1 MQEVNWGVFSAKF
14 NGHEQ
19 STFQW
24 LCYLLFCL
32 EFNQPLGISRYE
44 NHAGI
49 ETDPIKV
56 GEELVGWQAKFY
68 TTRLSEHTQELKDA
82 IRTAKTR
89 HPKLTKIIFYTNK
102 DFGQD
107 KKKTDPQYKLDVEK
121 YAKDNDVTVQW
132 KTASFFESP
141 FVAKDNAV
149 LAKHFFS
156 LDKSIIDLMGGLHD
170 HSSAILQPIKSQIS
184 FGNQDLKIERGRVAT
199 LLRES
204 LKTPQP
210 AILSG
215 DGGVGKTA
223 VIKDFFGL
231 TQSKMPLFIFKATE
245 FSNASSTSAIFS
257 SYGFGIADFAGAY
270 DDINEKC
277 IVIDSAEKLADIDDL
292 DVFRE
297 FLTSLLTHR
306 WKIVFTTRRGYLDDL
321 KNMLVGVYS
330 VSFEALDIDNLT
342 HSELSTLSQQFGFDL
357 PTNSRLVELISN
369 PFYLNE
375 YLQNYSTLER
385 DVSYADFKATLWNK
399 QIAKSY
405 YRKDNIN
412 TRRENCF
419 IELAKRRANEGNFY
433 VKADDLDQPAI
444 GKLVADEIVGH
455 DREARGYFIAHDI
468 YEEWA
473 LEKIIQAEFIGHNDV
488 KGFYAGLGTS
498 LPVRRAFRHWLT
510 DRLLVDRDKVKTL
523 IESTVANEDIPNHWR
538 DEVFVAVLLS
548 DHSKV
553 FFDMFES
560 ELLANDAELLIRA
573 TFLLRIA
580 CKEVD
585 IEWLKKLG
593 VANIEGVGIKTVFTK
608 PKGSGWTYIIDFI
621 NHHKEELEIE
631 SLYAI
636 LGVLEDWNSKFKQG
650 DTTKNA
656 GQIALFYYEKAV
668 GNGGFGYRA
677 RDLGERLVKTILN
690 ASHELKEELS
700 AIIDEIVAKKQI
712 SHRDKYNE
720 LAEGMLGSM
729 VDSFEVA
736 SAMPEKLIK
745 LARIYWLKEEKEDT
759 EYGFSSGL
767 DMDEYFGLS
776 SHNRDYYPS
785 SAYQTP
791 ILQLLR
797 VAPDPVLDFI
807 LDLTN
812 IATIHYAS
820 SSLSENELEEVEVII
835 DENTTTKQY
844 ISDRL
849 WEIYRGTHVSPN
861 LLESIH
867 MALEKWLLECGK
879 LETTDKLEQYCL
891 HLLKNTNTAS
901 ITAVITS
908 AVLAYPDK
916 LFNVAAILFKTKE
929 FFIYDTHRF
938 TKDRSHKSTLE
949 MFKDN
954 YPSGNNWL
962 YQDERIK
969 ACDESH
975 RTQRLEGIVLKYQV
989 FREKDVSEDE
999 AERRRKVV
1007 ESILNDYYAQLP
1019 DTATETDNDR
1029 TWRLYLSRMDRRK
1042 MSIETEQ
1049 KDGQMLISFKPEID
1063 STLKKYSEDSL
1074 RQSEEAFKHTPL
1086 NMWAHYKWQ
1095 RDEEKYKPYKQYDDN
1110 PQLVIKDVKQIIE
1123 ELKVG
1128 KAPFDRAV
1136 PSYACAVLIRD
1147 YFSQLKPTE
1156 KKFCKQVLL
1165 EYAGLYLNNETDP
1178 QISDGV
1184 EPAIDTL
1191 PLLLDGKKKNDEII
1205 KIFLLLT
1212 LLNDNPMGMDQH
1224 VFDYAMR
1231 AILHKMWKVSF
1242 KDAHSLFLGYLLIRP
1257 KYELLREELRQ
1268 KNIKKGEYCTTY
1280 SQVIEALLE
1289 KYEVDL
1295 ENIVANKIDYTDL
1308 SDFAV
1313 QTDLN
1318 VLEVAFD
1325 LLPYKTTDPD
1335 HKKFLATVLPLFSQ
1349 KLAENHTIRDEYTLG
1364 RRFLEKFAN
1373 LVLTSQEQDI
1383 KAYLQPFVDGFT
1395 SSQNMADF
1403 FAEFVR
1409 AEDRIHQYKE
1419 FWISW
1424 YLFYPAFIK
1433 LCHEQPDHHRTK
1445 SVIYNYLLAWPY
1457 WKDTAR
1463 DWASLKD
1470 KEKGFF
1476 KKVAA
1481 ESGGHPAVLY
1491 SLAKVLND
1499 IGSGFLK
1506 DGILWISDMLEHNPD
1521 LATKGLETNTVYYL
1535 ENLSRRFVLDNRHK
1549 VKTTPVLKKRVL
1561 VILDFLIQKGSV
1573 VAYLTREDIL

>member
-1 MQEVNWGVFSAKF
+1 MQDVNWGVFSAKF

-68 TTRLSEHTQELKDA
+68 TTRLSEHTKELENA
-82 IRTAKTR
+82 ITTTKTR

-107 KKKTDPQYKLDVEK
+107 KKKTDPPYKLAVEK
-121 YAKDNDVTVQW
+121 HARSKGVTVQW

-141 FVAKDNAV
+141 FVTKDNAV

-156 LDKSIIDLMGGLHD
+156 PDKSIIDLMGGLHD
-170 HSSAILQPIKSQIS
+170 HSSAVLQPIKSQIS
-184 FGNQDLKIERGRVAT
+184 FNGQSMKIERGVIAT

-210 AILSG
+210 VILSG
-215 DGGVGKTA
+215 NGGVGKTA
-223 VIKDFFGL
+223 VIKDFFDL
-231 TQSKMPLFIFKATE
+231 MQPEMPLFIFKATE
-245 FSNASSTSAIFS
+245 FSSASSASALFN
-257 SYGFGIADFAGAY
+257 SYGFGMADFAGTY
-270 DDINEKC
+270 DDIDEKC

-292 DVFRE
+292 DVFRQ
-297 FLTSLLTHR
+297 FLTLSLTSG
-306 WKIVFTTRRGYLDDL
+306 WKIVFTTRRSYLDDL

-330 VSFEALDIDNLT
+330 VSFEAFDIDNLT
-342 HSELSTLSQQFGFDL
+342 HSELSNLSQQFGFDL
-357 PTNSRLVELISN
+357 PNDSRLVELIGN

-375 YLQNYSTLER
+375 YLQNYSTLKQ
-385 DVSYADFKATLWNK
+385 DVSYAEFKTTLWDK

-405 YRKDNIN
+405 YKKDNMHV
-412 TRRENCF
+412 RREDCF
-419 IELAKRRANEGNFY
+419 IELAKRRANGGNFY
-433 VKADDLDQPAI
+433 VKADDLDQPVL
-444 GKLVADEIVGH
+444 GKLVVDEIVGH

-473 LEKIIQAEFIGHNDV
+473 LEKIIQAEFIGHDDV
-488 KGFYAGLGTS
+488 KDFYTALGTS

-510 DRLLVDRDKVKTL
+510 DKLLADKDKVKTL
-523 IESTVANEDIPNHWR
+523 IESTIANKEVPSHWQ
-538 DEVFVAVLLS
+538 DEVYVAILLS
-548 DHSKV
+548 EHSKV
-553 FFDMFES
+553 FFDMFER
-560 ELLANDAELLIRA
+560 ELIINNAELLIRA

-593 VANIEGVGIKTVFTK
+593 VANIDGVGIKTVFTK
-608 PKGSGWTYIIDFI
+608 PKGSGWAYIIDFI
-621 NHHKEELEIE
+621 NHHKDKLEVK

-650 DTTKNA
+650 DTTKSA
-656 GQIALFYYEKAV
+656 GQIALFYYEKAAED
-668 GNGGFGYRA
+668 GGFGYRA

-690 ASHELKEELS
+690 ASSELKEELGS
-700 AIIDEIVAKKQI
+700 IIDEVVAKKQI

-736 SAMPEKLIK
+736 SAMPEKLIE
-745 LARIYWLKEEKEDT
+745 LAGIYWPKEEKEDN

-776 SHNRDYYPS
+776 SHNREYYPS

-791 ILQLLR
+791 TLQLLR
-797 VAPDPVLDFI
+797 VAPDRTLEFI

-812 IATIHYAS
+812 TATIHYAN
-820 SSLSENELEEVEVII
+820 SSLSENELEKVEVII

-849 WEIYRGTHVSPN
+849 WEMYRGTHVCPN
-861 LLESIH
+861 LLESTH
-867 MALEKWLLECGK
+867 MALEKWLLESGK
-879 LETTDKLEQYCL
+879 LETADKLEQYCL
-891 HLLKNTNTAS
+891 QLLRNTNSAS
-901 ITAVITS
+901 ITAIVTS
-908 AVLAYPDK
+908 IVLAYPDK
-916 LFNVAAILFKTKE
+916 LFNVAIILFKTKE

-949 MFKDN
+949 MFRDK

-969 ACDESH
+969 ACDDSH
-975 RTQRLEGIVLKYQV
+975 RTQRLEGIVLKHQV
-989 FREKDVSEDE
+989 FREEAVSEDE
-999 AERRRKVV
+999 AERRRKVI
-1007 ESILNDYYAQLP
+1007 EGILDNYYAQLP
-1019 DTATETDNDR
+1019 DEATETDDDR

-1042 MSIETEQ
+1042 MSIETEE

-1063 STLKKYSEDSL
+1063 ATLKKYSEDSL
-1074 RQSEEAFKHTPL
+1074 RQSEEVFKHTSL
-1086 NMWAHYKWQ
+1086 NLWAHYRWE
-1095 RDEEKYKPYKQYDDN
+1095 RDEEKYKPYEQYENN
-1110 PQLVIKDVKQIIE
+1110 PQLVIIEVKQILE
-1123 ELKVG
+1123 ELKVS
-1128 KAPFDRAV
+1128 KAPFDQAI
-1136 PSYACAVLIRD
+1136 PSYACAVLVRD
-1147 YFSQLKPTE
+1147 YSSQLKPAE
-1156 KKFCKQVLL
+1156 KKFCKQVLID
-1165 EYAGLYLNNETDP
+1165 YAGLYLNSEADP

-1205 KIFLLLT
+1205 KVLLLLT
-1212 LLNDNPMGMDQH
+1212 LLNDNPMGMDQY

-1242 KDAHSLFLGYLLIRP
+1242 KDAHSLFLGYLLMRP
-1257 KYELLREELRQ
+1257 KYELIRERIRQ
-1268 KNIKKGEYCTTY
+1268 ENIKKGKYRTTY
-1280 SQVIEALLE
+1280 PQITEALFE
-1289 KYEVDL
+1289 AYEADF
-1295 ENIVANKIDYTDL
+1295 ENIVANKINYADL
-1308 SDFAV
+1308 PDFSKV
-1313 QTDLN
+1313 DLHI
-1318 VLEVAFD
+1318 LEVAFD
-1325 LLPYKTTDPD
+1325 LLPYRIDDLD

-1349 KLAENHTIRDEYTLG
+1349 KLAESHTSRNEYTLG
-1364 RRFLEKFAN
+1364 RRFFEKFAN

-1383 KAYLQPFVDGFT
+1383 KAYLQPFIDGFT

-1403 FAEFVR
+1403 FAEFVS
-1409 AEDRIHQYKE
+1409 AEDRIHQYEE
-1419 FWISW
+1419 FWITW
-1424 YLFYPAFIK
+1424 QLFYPAFTK
-1433 LCHEQPDHHRTK
+1433 LCRDQPDHHRTK
-1445 SVIYNYLLAWPY
+1445 SVVYNYLLAWPY
-1457 WKDTAR
+1457 WKDTAKA
-1463 DWASLKD
+1463 WSSLKD
-1470 KEKGFF
+1470 REKSFF

-1481 ESGGHPAVLY
+1481 ETAGHPAVLY
-1491 SLAKVLND
+1491 SLAKILND
-1499 IGSGFLK
+1499 IGSDFLD
-1506 DGILWISDMLEHNPD
+1506 DGVLWISDMLEHNPD
-1521 LATKGLETNTVYYL
+1521 LAVNELETNTVYYL
-1535 ENLSRRFVLDNRHK
+1535 ENLTRRFVLGNRHK
-1549 VKTTPVLKKRVL
+1549 VKTSPALKKRML
-1561 VILDFLIQKGSV
+1561 IILDFLIQKGSV